1 MLIRTDIGLIINP
14 NSPLN
19 SNKEKL
25 KKLQEILDRKCIRLM
40 IPYTPMLKGV
50 LFKSAANS
58 TVIGSGEIRYNA
70 PYARYQY
77 YGKLMVADNGS
88 SYAKKYGQKHLID
101 KDLKYNI
108 SKHPNA
114 GRLWFERMK
123 ADKIIELKKTVISNL
138 I

>member
-19 SNKEKL
+19 LNKEKL
-25 KKLQEILDRKCIRLM
+25 KKLQEILASKCIRLM
-40 IPYTPMLKGV
+40 VPYTPMLNGV
-50 LFKSAANS
+50 LLNS

-108 SKHPNA
+108 SKKHPNA

>member
-1 MLIRTDIGLIINP
+1 MLIRTDTNLIVNP
-14 NSPLN
+14 DSLLKI
-19 SNKEKL
+19 SKEKL
-25 KKLQEILDRKCIRLM
+25 KNAQKKLDSECIGLM
-40 IPYTPMLKGV
+40 IPYTPMLNGV
-50 LFKSAANS
+50 LFQSA
-58 TVIGSGEIRYNA
+58 TPGTIIGSGEIRYNA

-108 SKHPNA
+108 SKHQNA

-123 ADKIIELKKTVISNL
+123 VDKIIELKKTVISNL